1 MVVKFVGVDDV
12 KLRRQA
18 PDNGLVEGGFQD
30 DVKELVLNCRSKFM
44 EAAILQDEAGLELL
58 PFHDAGIWLSLL
70 LWHGLAKEL
79 SPALYSEVNWKL
91 NCTNFLKLSC
101 PTKLNGLLPHCF
113 YLCAVLH

>member
-44 EAAILQDEAGLELL
+44 EAAILQDELGR
-58 PFHDAGIWLSLL
+58 
-70 LWHGLAKEL
+70 
-79 SPALYSEVNWKL
+79 
-91 NCTNFLKLSC
+91 T
-101 PTKLNGLLPHCF
+101 
-113 YLCAVLH
+113 